1 MCFLA
6 KNSYKLVSLPWKLH
20 NPYYHSEHAPLDLL
34 ILQNTQMLELMLK
47 TEPDIEKTV
56 KSFVLMEDVKSS
68 GNIISWNEML
78 DRGSNVDDSV
88 LTEKEKEQAVNQ
100 ACMLIYTSGTTGP
113 PKGIYRVFSHF

>member
-1 MCFLA
+1 
-6 KNSYKLVSLPWKLH
+6 
-20 NPYYHSEHAPLDLL
+20 
-34 ILQNTQMLELMLK
+34 MLELMLK

-78 DRGSNVDDSV
+78 DRGNNVDDKV
-88 LTEKEKEQAVNQ
+88 LAEKEKEQAVNQ

-113 PKGIYRVFSHF
+113 PKGIYRVFQIYFLKLISDNLILEKTYFLK

>member
-1 MCFLA
+1 
-6 KNSYKLVSLPWKLH
+6 
-20 NPYYHSEHAPLDLL
+20 
-34 ILQNTQMLELMLK
+34 MLELMLK

-78 DRGSNVDDSV
+78 DRGNNVDDKV
-88 LTEKEKEQAVNQ
+88 LAEKEKEQAVNQ

-113 PKGIYRVFSHF
+113 PKGIYRVFSHFYLAYGSVNIFFSKLHWLWS

>member
-1 MCFLA
+1 
-6 KNSYKLVSLPWKLH
+6 
-20 NPYYHSEHAPLDLL
+20 
-34 ILQNTQMLELMLK
+34 MLK

-78 DRGSNVDDSV
+78 DRGNNVDDSI
-88 LTEKEKEQAVNQ
+88 LAEKEKEQAVNQ

-113 PKGIYRVFSHF
+113 PKGIYWVFHNFLLLISDNLILKTHIF